1 MRKEEYYMTFLT
13 ESIKKDEKIG
23 LAGVGTMGKC
33 ILEGLKKNGFQVVV
47 YDPFIG
53 AQEYAQEHGAI
64 VVKELKELAL
74 QANIIL
80 MSLPKP
86 QNILEVV
93 GGEEGLKDHLTEKHI
108 LIDTSTVDPT
118 TSKEAAKIAE
128 KKRAHYIDA
137 PILGRP
143 SAVGNWLMPSG
154 GDPQYIEYV
163 SPVLKCFAKKVVHV
177 GEHGAGNAFKLLN
190 QLMFSVINGVS
201 AEVMALT
208 EVLGID
214 KKKFYDVVSNS
225 GAATVSGLFCETAGR
240 IAEER
245 YDNPTFTMELL
256 CKDAGLGIEMVHE
269 AGVTP
274 LIAGFVQTLNENAK
288 GKGLAKKDTS
298 ALAEVF
304 EQFYSK
310 IQ

>member
-33 ILEGLKKNGFQVVV
+33 ILEGLKKNGFQVVA

-64 VVKELKELAL
+64 VVKELEGLAL

-86 QNILEVV
+86 QNVLDVV
-93 GGEEGLKDHLTEKHI
+93 GGEKGLKAHLTEKHI
-108 LIDTSTVDPT
+108 LIDTSTVDPA
-118 TSKEAAKIAE
+118 TSKKAAKIAE
-128 KKRAHYIDA
+128 ERKAHYIDA

-154 GDPQYIEYV
+154 GEPQYIEYV
-163 SPVLKCFAKKVVHV
+163 SPVLKCFAKKIVPV
-177 GEHGAGNAFKLLN
+177 GEHGNGNAFKLLN

-245 YDNPTFTMELL
+245 YDDPTFTMELL

-304 EQFYSK
+304 QQFYSK